1 MIITQIYLVF
11 HGILF
16 ILPSPVYF
24 TSVDEEEGIHNSST
38 SAEPVTTTP
47 KFHNFWRQ
55 THLVEVE

>member
-1 MIITQIYLVF
+1 MIFYLMIITQIYLVF

-47 KFHNFWRQ
+47 KFHNF
-55 THLVEVE
+55 